1 MTIKDLK
8 EKILGKFNSVHAF
21 CKAHPELPR
30 ATVYLLLS
38 GKYPAKS
45 QKQIA
50 RILKTLNNESV
61 REDNNQPDISPIS
74 FCEELQNVKCAHC
87 RRLNRRECL
96 SCRDQTSREGLE
108 LYSRL
113 YAWEIENPREQ
124 I

>member
-50 RILKTLNNESV
+50 RIWKTLNTESIEAV
-61 REDNNQPDISPIS
+61 NQQPEITPIT
-74 FCEELQNVKCAHC
+74 FCEELQSVKCANC

-113 YAWEIENPREQ
+113 YAWEIEKPREQ